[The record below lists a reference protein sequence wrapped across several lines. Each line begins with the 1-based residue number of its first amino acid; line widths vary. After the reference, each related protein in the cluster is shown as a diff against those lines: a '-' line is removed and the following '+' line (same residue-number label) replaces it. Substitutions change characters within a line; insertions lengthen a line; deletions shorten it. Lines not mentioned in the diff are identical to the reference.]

1 MSGTYNA
8 TIRRVVVSAWI
19 GNSIEY
25 YDFLLYGLASALVF
39 GPLFFPGASP
49 LTATLSSFASFGVGF
64 ISRPLGALFFGNRGD
79 TLGRKNTLLITLG
92 GMGAVTFLIGCLPSY
107 ASIGAL
113 APALLVI
120 LRFLQGFMVGGE
132 WGGAMLMVVEYA
144 AGKHRGRLSALSQTG
159 GLTGQL
165 LATGVFIVVTQ
176 LPKEALLSWG
186 WRIPFLRSA
195 LLVLPGL
202 YMRHRLD
209 ETPVFRAFKKQQAI
223 NHRQQR
229 EERPVVKVV
238 REQWRS
244 ILLIIILR
252 FAESVPFFLATVFAV
267 SWATT
272 QLGIASLT
280 ILYIVMFTCLLAY
293 PMHVLFGIMS
303 DRRGCRQVY
312 IFGALFVAA
321 MAFPFFWLLESR
333 SLILMTMGYVLL
345 INIGHNSLNAVQ
357 PSFFAGLFHPPVRY
371 SGSSIGAQ
379 LGAVVAGGFTPFI
392 AKALSA
398 VYDNSWTLVAGY
410 VVLTALASAFA
421 AKIAPETV
429 LPHSP

>member
-186 WRIPFLRSA
+186 WRIPFLLSA

-252 FAESVPFFLATVFAV
+252 FAESVPFFLATVF
-267 SWATT
+267 
-272 QLGIASLT
+272 
-280 ILYIVMFTCLLAY
+280 
-293 PMHVLFGIMS
+293 
-303 DRRGCRQVY
+303 
-312 IFGALFVAA
+312 ALFVAA

>member
-1 MSGTYNA
+1 MPGTYNA
-8 TIRRVVVSAWI
+8 TIRRVVISAWI

-39 GPLFFPGASP
+39 SDVFFPGTDAF
-49 LTATLSSFASFGVGF
+49 TAMLSSFASFGVGF
-64 ISRPLGALFFGNRGD
+64 ISRPVGALFFGNRGD

-113 APALLVI
+113 SPTLLI
-120 LRFLQGFMVGGE
+120 TLRFMQGFMVGGE
-132 WGGAMLMVVEYA
+132 WSGAMLMVIEHA
-144 AGKHRGRLSALSQTG
+144 SDKHRGLLSALSQTG
-159 GLTGQL
+159 GFTGQL
-165 LATGVFIVVTQ
+165 LATGAFIIVAR
-176 LPKEALLSWG
+176 LPEEQLLSWG
-186 WRIPFLRSA
+186 WRIPFLLSVF
-195 LLVLPGL
+195 LVLPGI
-202 YMRHRLD
+202 YMRRRLD
-209 ETPVFRAFKKQQAI
+209 ETPVFCAFKKEQLI
-223 NHRQQR
+223 NNIPTKK
-229 EERPVVKVV
+229 ESPVVNVIRK
-238 REQWRS
+238 QWRS

-252 FAESVPFFLATVFAV
+252 FAESVPFFLATVFTV

-272 QLGIASLT
+272 QLEINKLT
-280 ILYIVMFTCLLAY
+280 MLYVVMITCLVAY
-293 PMHVLFGIMS
+293 PMHVLYGVMS
-303 DRRGCRQVY
+303 DRKGYRQVY
-312 IFGALFVAA
+312 IFGALCVAV

-333 SLILMTMGYVLL
+333 SLPLIIVGYVLL
-345 INIGHNSLNAVQ
+345 INVGHNALNAVH

-398 VYDNSWTLVAGY
+398 LYDNGWTLVAGY
-410 VVLTALASAFA
+410 VVLTALASVLA

-429 LPHSP
+429 LSHSP

>member
-1 MSGTYNA
+1 M
-8 TIRRVVVSAWI
+8 
-19 GNSIEY
+19 
-25 YDFLLYGLASALVF
+25 
-39 GPLFFPGASP
+39 
-49 LTATLSSFASFGVGF
+49 TATLSSFASFGVGF

-176 LPKEALLSWG
+176 LPQEALLSWG
-186 WRIPFLRSA
+186 WRIPFLLSA

-357 PSFFAGLFHPPVRY
+357 PSFSPDCFIRLYATAVH
-371 SGSSIGAQ
+371 Q
-379 LGAVVAGGFTPFI
+379 L
-392 AKALSA
+392 ALSWGRLWQG
-398 VYDNSWTLVAGY
+398 DSRRLS
-410 VVLTALASAFA
+410 L
-421 AKIAPETV
+421 KR
-429 LPHSP
+429 